1 MGGER
6 GWVHSLGRLEGGSG
20 GGWKSGGGGFESA
33 WMRCGGRAASVGKRG
48 NRPVSNADRLHT
60 RDRGDQKVERDR
72 PKLTRVSKLLGMRCR
87 ECGAEYELQA
97 THVCEMCFGPLDV
110 VYDQTALRKVVS
122 GQRIEQGPKSMWRYR
137 DLLPIEESTPV
148 VTLGE
153 GFTPL
158 VKAARLGAEL
168 GPKNLYLKNDSMNP
182 TNPFKDRVVSVAISW
197 ARANGFET
205 IACASTGN
213 LANAVAAYAARAGL
227 ECFVFIPNDLE
238 AGKVA
243 SISVFDPNVV
253 AVRGSYDEV
262 NRLCSQLVES
272 TPWAFCNINIR
283 PFYAEGSK
291 TLTFETAEQLGWKLP
306 DEIIIPIASGCQFV
320 RHRQAAREL
329 IEYGLVREDRLPKYT
344 GAQALGCAPV
354 YNAFHSDTPE
364 RVLPVKPDTIARS
377 IAIGNPSDGMYVNRI
392 ALETGG
398 VVEAVTEEEIV
409 DAIRLLART
418 EGIFTETAGGV
429 TIGVLAK
436 LARAGRWNGDEVV
449 VAYVTGHGLKT
460 ADVLASA
467 NGHARRVEIEPTL
480 KSFREKVRL

>member
-1 MGGER
+1 
-6 GWVHSLGRLEGGSG
+6 
-20 GGWKSGGGGFESA
+20 
-33 WMRCGGRAASVGKRG
+33 
-48 NRPVSNADRLHT
+48 
-60 RDRGDQKVERDR
+60 
-72 PKLTRVSKLLGMRCR
+72 VSKLLGLRCR

-110 VYDQTALRKVVS
+110 VFDYAALKKRVTRE
-122 GQRIEQGPKSMWRYR
+122 RIEEGPPSMWRYR
-137 DLLPIEESTPV
+137 DLLPIEDTVPL

-158 VKAARLGAEL
+158 VKAERLGAEL
-168 GPKNLYLKNDSMNP
+168 GLRNLYLKNESMNP
-182 TNPFKDRVVSVAISW
+182 TNSFKDRVVSVAISW
-197 ARANGFET
+197 ARAHGFET

-213 LANAVAAYAARAGL
+213 LANAVAAYSARAGL
-227 ECFVFIPNDLE
+227 ECFVFIPFDLE
-238 AGKVA
+238 PAKVV

-253 AVRGSYDEV
+253 SVHGNYDEV

-291 TLTFETAEQLGWKLP
+291 TLTFETVEQLGWKLP

-320 RHRQAAREL
+320 RHRQAIQEL
-329 IEYGLVREDRLPKYT
+329 MDFGLVRGDRVPAFT
-344 GAQALGCAPV
+344 GAQALGCSPV
-354 YNAFHSDTPE
+354 YNAFNSDTPE

-377 IAIGNPSDGMYVNRI
+377 IAIGNPSDGIYVNRI
-392 ALETGG
+392 ARATGG
-398 VVEAVTEEEIV
+398 VVEAVSEEEIV
-409 DAIRLLART
+409 AGMRLLART

-460 ADVLASA
+460 ADVLASVD
-467 NGHARRVEIEPTL
+467 GHAKRVEIEPTM
-480 KSFREKVRL
+480 KSFREKVNI

>member
-1 MGGER
+1 MPAK
-6 GWVHSLGRLEGGSG
+6 V
-20 GGWKSGGGGFESA
+20 
-33 WMRCGGRAASVGKRG
+33 VG
-48 NRPVSNADRLHT
+48 L
-60 RDRGDQKVERDR
+60 
-72 PKLTRVSKLLGMRCR
+72 RCR

-97 THVCEMCFGPLDV
+97 THVCEMCFGPLDA
-110 VYDQTALRKVVS
+110 VYDEAVLRKIVS
-122 GQRIEQGPKSMWRYR
+122 RERIESGPKSMWRYR
-137 DLLPIEESTPV
+137 DLLPVEDGVNV

-158 VKAARLGAEL
+158 VKAERLGQEL
-168 GPKNLYLKNDSMNP
+168 GLRNLYLKNDSMNP
-182 TNPFKDRVVSVAISW
+182 TNSFKDRVVSVAISW
-197 ARANGFET
+197 ARAHGFET

-227 ECFVFIPNDLE
+227 ECFVFIPVDLE
-238 AGKVA
+238 PAKVA
-243 SISVFDPNVV
+243 AISVFDPNLV
-253 AVRGSYDEV
+253 AVRGNYDEV

-291 TLTFETAEQLGWKLP
+291 TLTFETAEQLGWSLP

-329 IEYGLVREDRLPKYT
+329 VEYGLVASDRVPAFT

-354 YNAFHSDTPE
+354 YNAFRAGEE

-377 IAIGNPSDGMYVNRI
+377 IAIGNPSDGVYVNRI
-392 ALETGG
+392 ARETGG
-398 VVEAVTEEEIV
+398 VVEAVSEEEIV
-409 DAIRLLART
+409 EAMRLLART

-436 LARAGRWNGDEVV
+436 LARSGRWRGDETI

-460 ADVLASA
+460 ADVLASVD
-467 NGHARRVEIEPTL
+467 GHARRVEIEPSL
-480 KSFREKVRL
+480 KSFRQMVEI